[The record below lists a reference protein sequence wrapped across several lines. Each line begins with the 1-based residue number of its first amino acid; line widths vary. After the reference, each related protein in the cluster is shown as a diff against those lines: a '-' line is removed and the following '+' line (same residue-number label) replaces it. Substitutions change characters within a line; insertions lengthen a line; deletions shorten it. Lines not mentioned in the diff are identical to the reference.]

1 MNFIELIKAVKA
13 VPFVTLR
20 VNGETFFEGVISNN
34 SLGVL
39 CVKLEKFFGQPAI
52 PSKKRLPDKI
62 EKTIKNFGGINS
74 GQTLYFWGEGNS
86 AIFAMLWPW
95 QDKKHTTLK
104 IIKI

>member
-1 MNFIELIKAVKA
+1 MDFIELVKDVRT

-20 VNGETFFEGVISNN
+20 VDSEAFFEVVILNDFV
-34 SLGVL
+34 GAL

-52 PSKKRLPDKI
+52 PSKNKLPDKA
-62 EKTIKNFGGINS
+62 EKTIKLFGGINP
-74 GQTLYFWGEGNS
+74 GQTLYYWGEGDN

-104 IIKI
+104 IIKL